1 MDYNG
6 ALASRISYNLMIKNI
21 LFTTFFLLGNFVS
34 NANTHLVL
42 ANATISDSVNQN
54 VKVKAQTALK
64 DSITD
69 NSIVYPE
76 SMSEELSDLLGAWQ
90 LELSADD
97 LECIRGQ
104 NVIFHDTVYANR
116 LYRMPTV
123 MELSYNQVVKSYIE
137 MYSSRRREQVS
148 YMLALGE
155 YYFPMFEEALDRHG
169 LPLELKYLPVIESA
183 LNPIAVSRAGA
194 TGLWQFMLRTGKSY
208 GLEVNSLVD
217 ERRDPYKSTDAAVKY
232 LKDLYTIYGDW
243 NLVIAAYNCGP
254 GNVNKAIARSGGKR
268 DYWEIYYRLPKE
280 TRGYVPAFIA
290 ANYIMNHYVDHN
302 ICPVHNYGSSLTL
315 DTIHVSEQIH
325 LEQISGVLDIP
336 LSEIK
341 RLNPQFKSDRIP
353 GNVKPYSLV
362 LPSDKMFAYIDRND
376 SIINYTRNNY
386 FTHRRYTDGYMDG
399 TQSLSDGNTTNVYYS
414 VRRGDNLS
422 SIARRNGTT
431 ISLIKSWNNLKSD
444 RLNIGARLIV
454 GRKAAPLQQ
463 TANEATLAQ
472 TGSEGDNRTVNT
484 YYRVRKG
491 DTLGDI
497 AQRNSI
503 NLTQLRSWNGLK
515 SSRINI
521 GDQLIVKQEVV
532 HEPIVD
538 NNESD
543 EDVIASE
550 DLDEKISPVSSEK
563 GSNIISE
570 YLKEQMSKS
579 AEPRIDSVI
588 DKNAEEI

>member
-1 MDYNG
+1 MV
-6 ALASRISYNLMIKNI
+6 RNI
-21 LFTTFFLLGNFVS
+21 LITTIFLLGSFVS
-34 NANTHLVL
+34 LAKTNLVL
-42 ANATISDSVNQN
+42 ANALTSDSVNQRVN
-54 VKVKAQTALK
+54 VKTQTTLK
-64 DSITD
+64 DSLTD
-69 NSIVYPE
+69 NSIIYPE
-76 SMSEELSDLLGAWQ
+76 SMSEKLSDLIEAWQ
-90 LELSADD
+90 LDLSNND

-116 LYRMPTV
+116 LYNMPTV

-137 MYSSRRREQVS
+137 MYSTRRREQVS
-148 YMLALGE
+148 YMLALGD

-217 ERRDPYKSTDAAVKY
+217 ERRDPYKSTEAAVKY
-232 LKDLYTIYGDW
+232 LKYLYTIYGDW

-290 ANYIMNHYVDHN
+290 ANYIMNHFTDHN
-302 ICPVHNYGSSLTL
+302 ICPAHTYDNSLTL

-325 LEQISGVLDIP
+325 LEQISGVLNIP

-353 GNVKPYSLV
+353 GNVKPYALV

-376 SIINYTRNNY
+376 SIINYNRNSY
-386 FTHRRYTDGYMDG
+386 FTHRTYTDGYMDG
-399 TQSLSDGNTTNVYYS
+399 THSLSDGNSINVYYS

-422 SIARRNGTT
+422 TIARRNGAT
-431 ISLIKSWNNLKSD
+431 ISLLKSWNNLKSD
-444 RLNIGARLIV
+444 RLSIGTRLIV
-454 GRKAAPLQQ
+454 GKKAAPAQE
-463 TANEATLAQ
+463 TASQVTLAQ
-472 TGSEGDNRTVNT
+472 AGSEGNNRTVNT
-484 YYRVRKG
+484 YYRVKKG

-497 AQRNSI
+497 AKRNSI

-532 HEPIVD
+532 HEPIAD
-538 NNESD
+538 NNER
-543 EDVIASE
+543 EGDVITSE
-550 DLDEKISPVSSEK
+550 VLDEKISPVTSEE

-579 AEPRIDSVI
+579 AESRIDSVI
-588 DKNAEEI
+588 DNDAEEL

>member
-1 MDYNG
+1 MV
-6 ALASRISYNLMIKNI
+6 RNI
-21 LFTTFFLLGNFVS
+21 LITTIFLLGSFVS
-34 NANTHLVL
+34 LAKTNLVL
-42 ANATISDSVNQN
+42 ANALTSDSVNQRVN
-54 VKVKAQTALK
+54 VKTQTTLK
-64 DSITD
+64 DSLTD
-69 NSIVYPE
+69 NSIIYPE
-76 SMSEELSDLLGAWQ
+76 SMSEKLSDLIEAWQ
-90 LELSADD
+90 LDLSNND

-116 LYRMPTV
+116 LYNMPTV

-137 MYSSRRREQVS
+137 MYSTRRREQVS
-148 YMLALGE
+148 YMLALGD

-217 ERRDPYKSTDAAVKY
+217 ERRDPYKSTEAAVKY

-290 ANYIMNHYVDHN
+290 ANYIMNHFTDHN
-302 ICPVHNYGSSLTL
+302 ICPAHTYDNSLTL

-325 LEQISGVLDIP
+325 LEQISGVLNIP

-353 GNVKPYSLV
+353 GNVKPYALV

-376 SIINYTRNNY
+376 SIINYNRNSD
-386 FTHRRYTDGYMDG
+386 FTHRTYTDGYMDG
-399 TQSLSDGNTTNVYYS
+399 THSLSDGNSINVYYS

-422 SIARRNGTT
+422 TIARRNGAT
-431 ISLIKSWNNLKSD
+431 ISLLKSWNNLKSD
-444 RLNIGARLIV
+444 RLSIGTRLIV
-454 GRKAAPLQQ
+454 GKKAAPAQE
-463 TANEATLAQ
+463 TASQVTLAQ
-472 TGSEGDNRTVNT
+472 AGSEGNNRTVNT
-484 YYRVRKG
+484 YYRVKKG

-497 AQRNSI
+497 AKRNSI

-532 HEPIVD
+532 HEPIAD
-538 NNESD
+538 NNER
-543 EDVIASE
+543 EGDVITSE
-550 DLDEKISPVSSEK
+550 VLDEKISPVTSEE

-579 AEPRIDSVI
+579 AESRIDSVI
-588 DKNAEEI
+588 DNDAEEL

>member
-1 MDYNG
+1 
-6 ALASRISYNLMIKNI
+6 MIKNVLLTII
-21 LFTTFFLLGNFVS
+21 LLLGS
-34 NANTHLVL
+34 LISIAQTSLEAPNAI
-42 ANATISDSVNQN
+42 ISDSASQSKNI
-54 VKVKAQTALK
+54 KVDTALK

-90 LELSADD
+90 LDLSTND
-97 LECIRGQ
+97 LECMRGQ
-104 NVIFHDTVYANR
+104 NVIYHDTVYANR
-116 LYRMPTV
+116 LYDMPTI

-137 MYSSRRREQVS
+137 MYSTRRREQVS

-183 LNPIAVSRAGA
+183 LNPIAVSRVGA

-217 ERRDPYKSTDAAVKY
+217 ERRDPYKSTEAAVKY

-290 ANYIMNHYVDHN
+290 ANYIMSHFADHN
-302 ICPVHNYGSSLTL
+302 ICPAHTYGNSLAL
-315 DTIHVSEQIH
+315 DTIHVNEQIH
-325 LEQISGVLDIP
+325 LEQISGVLNIP
-336 LSEIK
+336 LSEIN

-353 GNVKPYSLV
+353 GDNKSYALV
-362 LPSDKMFAYIDRND
+362 LPSDKMFSYIDQND
-376 SIINYTRNNY
+376 SIINYNRNSY
-386 FTHRRYTDGYMDG
+386 FTHRTYTDGYMDG
-399 TQSLSDGNTTNVYYS
+399 TNSLTDGNTTNVYYS

-422 SIARRNGTT
+422 SIARKNGTT
-431 ISLIKSWNNLKSD
+431 ISLIKSWNNLNSD
-444 RLNIGARLIV
+444 RLSIGKRLIV
-454 GRKAAPLQQ
+454 GREAVPVEQ
-463 TANEATLAQ
+463 TSNQATLAQ
-472 TGSEGDNRTVNT
+472 SGTEGSNRAVNT

-521 GDQLIVKQEVV
+521 GDQLIVKQEIV
-532 HEPIVD
+532 HEPVVD

-543 EDVIASE
+543 EDIIASE
-550 DLDEKISPVSSEK
+550 VLNEKISPDSSEK

-579 AEPRIDSVI
+579 AGSRIDSVI
-588 DKNAEEI
+588 DNNAGEL

>member
-21 LFTTFFLLGNFVS
+21 LFTTIFLLGNFVS

-42 ANATISDSVNQN
+42 ANATISDSDNQS
-54 VKVKAQTALK
+54 VKVKVQTALK

-137 MYSSRRREQVS
+137 MYSARRREQVS

-232 LKDLYTIYGDW
+232 LKDLYTFYGDW

-302 ICPVHNYGSSLTL
+302 ICPAHNYGSSLTL

-353 GNVKPYSLV
+353 GNAKPYALV
-362 LPSDKMFAYIDRND
+362 LPSDKMFAYIDSND
-376 SIINYTRNNY
+376 SIINYNRNNY
-386 FTHRRYTDGYMDG
+386 FTHRTYTDGYMDG
-399 TQSLSDGNTTNVYYS
+399 THSLSDGNTTNVYYS

-431 ISLIKSWNNLKSD
+431 VSLIKSWNNLKSD
-444 RLNIGARLIV
+444 RLSIGNRLIV
-454 GRKAAPLQQ
+454 GRKAAPVQQ
-463 TANEATLAQ
+463 KANEATLAQ
-472 TGSEGDNRTVNT
+472 AGSEGGNRTVNT

-532 HEPIVD
+532 HEPIV
-538 NNESD
+538 ESD
-543 EDVIASE
+543 EDIIASE
-550 DLDEKISPVSSEK
+550 VLDEKVSPVSTEK

-579 AEPRIDSVI
+579 AESRIDSVI
-588 DKNAEEI
+588 DNNAEEL

>member
-1 MDYNG
+1 MV
-6 ALASRISYNLMIKNI
+6 RNI
-21 LFTTFFLLGNFVS
+21 LITTIFLLGSFVS
-34 NANTHLVL
+34 LAKTNLVL
-42 ANATISDSVNQN
+42 ANALTSDSVNQRVN
-54 VKVKAQTALK
+54 VKTQTTLK
-64 DSITD
+64 DSLTD
-69 NSIVYPE
+69 NSIIYPE
-76 SMSEELSDLLGAWQ
+76 SMSEKLSDLIEAWQ
-90 LELSADD
+90 LDLSNND

-116 LYRMPTV
+116 LYNMPTV

-137 MYSSRRREQVS
+137 MYSTRRREQVS
-148 YMLALGE
+148 YMLALGD

-217 ERRDPYKSTDAAVKY
+217 ERRDPYKSTEAAVKY

-290 ANYIMNHYVDHN
+290 ANYIMNHFTDHN
-302 ICPVHNYGSSLTL
+302 ICPAHTYDNSLTL

-325 LEQISGVLDIP
+325 LEQISGVLNIP

-353 GNVKPYSLV
+353 GNVKPYALV

-376 SIINYTRNNY
+376 SIINYNRNSY
-386 FTHRRYTDGYMDG
+386 FTHRTYTDGYMDG
-399 TQSLSDGNTTNVYYS
+399 THSLSDGNSINVYYS

-422 SIARRNGTT
+422 TIARRNGAT
-431 ISLIKSWNNLKSD
+431 ISLLKSWNNLKSD
-444 RLNIGARLIV
+444 RLSIGTRLIV
-454 GRKAAPLQQ
+454 GKKAAPAQE
-463 TANEATLAQ
+463 TASQVTLAQ
-472 TGSEGDNRTVNT
+472 AGSEGNNRTVNT
-484 YYRVRKG
+484 YYRVKKG

-497 AQRNSI
+497 AKRNSI

-532 HEPIVD
+532 HEPIAD
-538 NNESD
+538 SNESEGD
-543 EDVIASE
+543 IITSE
-550 DLDEKISPVSSEK
+550 VVDEKIPPISSEE

-570 YLKEQMSKS
+570 YLKEQMGKS
-579 AEPRIDSVI
+579 AESRIDTVI
-588 DKNAEEI
+588 ENNAEEL

>member
-1 MDYNG
+1 MV
-6 ALASRISYNLMIKNI
+6 RNI
-21 LFTTFFLLGNFVS
+21 LITTIFLLGSFVS
-34 NANTHLVL
+34 LANTNLVW
-42 ANATISDSVNQN
+42 ANALNLDSVNQS
-54 VKVKAQTALK
+54 VKVKAQTALR
-64 DSITD
+64 DSLTD
-69 NSIVYPE
+69 NSIIYPE
-76 SMSEELSDLLGAWQ
+76 SMSEKLSDLLEAWQ
-90 LELSADD
+90 LNLSTTD
-97 LECIRGQ
+97 LECKRGQ
-104 NVIFHDTVYANR
+104 NITFHDTVYANR
-116 LYRMPTV
+116 LYNLPTV

-137 MYSSRRREQVS
+137 MYSIRRREQVS
-148 YMLALGE
+148 YMLALGD

-194 TGLWQFMLRTGKSY
+194 TGLWQFMLRTGRSY

-217 ERRDPYKSTDAAVKY
+217 ERRDPYKSTEAAVKY

-290 ANYIMNHYVDHN
+290 ANYIMNHFTDHN
-302 ICPVHNYGSSLTL
+302 ICPAHTYDNSLTL
-315 DTIHVSEQIH
+315 DTVHVSEQIH
-325 LEQISGVLDIP
+325 LEQISGVLNIP

-353 GNVKPYSLV
+353 GNVKPYALV

-376 SIINYTRNNY
+376 SIVNYNRNSY
-386 FTHRRYTDGYMDG
+386 FTHRTYTDGYMGG
-399 TQSLSDGNTTNVYYS
+399 THSLSDGNTTNVYYS

-422 SIARRNGTT
+422 TIARRNGTT
-431 ISLIKSWNNLKSD
+431 ISLLKSWNNLKSD
-444 RLNIGARLIV
+444 RLSIGTRLIV
-454 GRKAAPLQQ
+454 GRKAAPAEKKASQV
-463 TANEATLAQ
+463 TVAQ
-472 TGSEGDNRTVNT
+472 AGSGGNNRTVNT
-484 YYRVRKG
+484 YYRVKKG

-497 AQRNSI
+497 AKRNSI
-503 NLTQLRSWNGLK
+503 NLSQLRSWNGLQ

-532 HEPIVD
+532 HEPIID
-538 NNESD
+538 NNESE
-543 EDVIASE
+543 EDIITSEVIN
-550 DLDEKISPVSSEK
+550 EKISPISSEE

-579 AEPRIDSVI
+579 AESRIDSVI
-588 DKNAEEI
+588 DNNAEEL

>member
-1 MDYNG
+1 
-6 ALASRISYNLMIKNI
+6 MIRNI
-21 LFTTFFLLGNFVS
+21 LFTTIFLFVCFAS
-34 NANTHLVL
+34 IANTHLVFHKAL
-42 ANATISDSVNQN
+42 ISDSTNQRGN
-54 VKVKAQTALK
+54 VKTKAVIK
-64 DSITD
+64 DIISD
-69 NSIVYPE
+69 DAIVYPE
-76 SMSEELSDLLGAWQ
+76 SMSEKLSDLLGAWQ
-90 LELSADD
+90 LELSAVN
-97 LECIRGQ
+97 LECMRGQ
-104 NVIFHDTVYANR
+104 NITYHDTVYANK
-116 LYRMPTV
+116 LYSIPSV
-123 MELSYNQVVKSYIE
+123 MELSYNQVVKTYIE
-137 MYSSRRREQVS
+137 MYSTRRREQVS

-183 LNPIAVSRAGA
+183 LNPIAVSRVGA
-194 TGLWQFMLRTGKSY
+194 TGLWQFMLKTGKSY

-217 ERRDPYKSTDAAVKY
+217 ERRDPYKSTEAAVRY

-290 ANYIMNHYVDHN
+290 ANYIMNHFADHN
-302 ICPVHNYGSSLTL
+302 ICPAHNSGSSLTL
-315 DTIHVSEQIH
+315 DTINVSEQIH
-325 LEQISGVLDIP
+325 LEQISGVLNIP

-353 GNVKPYSLV
+353 GNIKSYSLV

-376 SIINYTRNNY
+376 SIINYNRKSY
-386 FTHRRYTDGYMDG
+386 FTHRTYTHGYMDG
-399 TQSLSDGNTTNVYYS
+399 TNSLNDGNTTDIYYS

-431 ISLIKSWNNLKSD
+431 ISLIKSWNNLNSD
-444 RLNIGARLIV
+444 RLSVGKKLIV
-454 GRKAAPLQQ
+454 GKKAVPLQKV
-463 TANEATLAQ
+463 ADDVSLAQ
-472 TGSEGDNRTVNT
+472 AKSGGSNRTVNT
-484 YYRVRKG
+484 YYRVKKG

-497 AQRNSI
+497 AQKNSI

-515 SSRINI
+515 STRINI

-538 NNESD
+538 NKESD
-543 EDVIASE
+543 ED
-550 DLDEKISPVSSEK
+550 ISPVSSEK

-570 YLKEQMSKS
+570 YIKEQMSKS
-579 AEPRIDSVI
+579 AESRIDSI
-588 DKNAEEI
+588 KDNNTEEL

>member
-21 LFTTFFLLGNFVS
+21 LFTTFFLLGSFVS
-34 NANTHLVL
+34 IANTHIVL
-42 ANATISDSVNQN
+42 ANATISDSVNQS
-54 VKVKAQTALK
+54 VKVKVQTALK

-97 LECIRGQ
+97 IECIRGQ

-137 MYSSRRREQVS
+137 MYSARRREQVS

-376 SIINYTRNNY
+376 SIINYNRNNY
-386 FTHRRYTDGYMDG
+386 FTHRTYTDGYMDG

-454 GRKAAPLQQ
+454 GRKAAPVQQ

-503 NLTQLRSWNGLK
+503 NLSQLRSWNGLK

>member
-1 MDYNG
+1 MDYDG
-6 ALASRISYNLMIKNI
+6 PLVSRISYNLMIRNI
-21 LFTTFFLLGNFVS
+21 LFTTIFLFVCFAS
-34 NANTHLVL
+34 IANTHLVFHKAL
-42 ANATISDSVNQN
+42 ISDSTNQRGN
-54 VKVKAQTALK
+54 VKTKAVIK
-64 DSITD
+64 DIISD
-69 NSIVYPE
+69 DAIVYPE
-76 SMSEELSDLLGAWQ
+76 SMSEKLSDLLGAWQ
-90 LELSADD
+90 LELSAVN
-97 LECIRGQ
+97 LECMRGQ
-104 NVIFHDTVYANR
+104 NITYHDTVYANK
-116 LYRMPTV
+116 LYSIPSV
-123 MELSYNQVVKSYIE
+123 MELSYNQVVKTYIE
-137 MYSSRRREQVS
+137 MYSTRRREQVS

-183 LNPIAVSRAGA
+183 LNPIAVSRVGA
-194 TGLWQFMLRTGKSY
+194 TGLWQFMLKTGKSY

-217 ERRDPYKSTDAAVKY
+217 ERRDPYKSTEAAVRY

-290 ANYIMNHYVDHN
+290 ANYIMNHFADHN
-302 ICPVHNYGSSLTL
+302 ICPAHNSGSSLTL
-315 DTIHVSEQIH
+315 DTINVSEQIH
-325 LEQISGVLDIP
+325 LEQISGVLNIP

-353 GNVKPYSLV
+353 GNIKSYSLV

-376 SIINYTRNNY
+376 SIINYNRKSY
-386 FTHRRYTDGYMDG
+386 FTHRTYTHGYMDG
-399 TQSLSDGNTTNVYYS
+399 TNSLNDGNTTDIYYS

-431 ISLIKSWNNLKSD
+431 ISLIKSWNNLNSD
-444 RLNIGARLIV
+444 RLSVGKKLIV
-454 GRKAAPLQQ
+454 GKKAVPLQKV
-463 TANEATLAQ
+463 ADDVSLAQ
-472 TGSEGDNRTVNT
+472 AKSGGSNRTVNT
-484 YYRVRKG
+484 YYRVKKG

-497 AQRNSI
+497 AQKNSI

-515 SSRINI
+515 STRINI

-538 NNESD
+538 NKESD
-543 EDVIASE
+543 ED
-550 DLDEKISPVSSEK
+550 ISPVSSEK

-570 YLKEQMSKS
+570 YIKEQMSKS
-579 AEPRIDSVI
+579 AESRIDSI
-588 DKNAEEI
+588 KDNNTEEL

>member
-42 ANATISDSVNQN
+42 ANVTISDSVNQN

-376 SIINYTRNNY
+376 SIINYNRNNY
-386 FTHRRYTDGYMDG
+386 FTHRTYTDGYMDG

>member
-1 MDYNG
+1 MDYDG
-6 ALASRISYNLMIKNI
+6 PLVSRISYNLMIRNI
-21 LFTTFFLLGNFVS
+21 LFTTIFLFVCFAS
-34 NANTHLVL
+34 IANTHLVFHKAL
-42 ANATISDSVNQN
+42 ISDSTNQRGN
-54 VKVKAQTALK
+54 VKTKAVIK
-64 DSITD
+64 DIISD
-69 NSIVYPE
+69 DAIVYPE
-76 SMSEELSDLLGAWQ
+76 SMSEKLSDLLGAWQ
-90 LELSADD
+90 LELSAVN
-97 LECIRGQ
+97 LECMRGQ
-104 NVIFHDTVYANR
+104 NITYHDTVYANK
-116 LYRMPTV
+116 LYSIPSV
-123 MELSYNQVVKSYIE
+123 MELSYNQVVKTYIE
-137 MYSSRRREQVS
+137 MYSTRRREQVS

-183 LNPIAVSRAGA
+183 LNPIAVSRVGA
-194 TGLWQFMLRTGKSY
+194 TGLWQFMLKTGKSY

-217 ERRDPYKSTDAAVKY
+217 ERRDPYKSTEAAVRY

-290 ANYIMNHYVDHN
+290 ANYIMNHFADHN
-302 ICPVHNYGSSLTL
+302 ICPAHNSGSSLTL
-315 DTIHVSEQIH
+315 DTINVSEQIH
-325 LEQISGVLDIP
+325 LEQISGVLNIP

-353 GNVKPYSLV
+353 GNIKSYSLV

-376 SIINYTRNNY
+376 SIINYNKKSY
-386 FTHRRYTDGYMDG
+386 FTHRTYTHGYMDG
-399 TQSLSDGNTTNVYYS
+399 TNSLNDGNTTDIYYS

-431 ISLIKSWNNLKSD
+431 ISLIKSWNNLNSD
-444 RLNIGARLIV
+444 RLSVGKKLIV
-454 GRKAAPLQQ
+454 GKKAVPLQKV
-463 TANEATLAQ
+463 ADDVSLAQ
-472 TGSEGDNRTVNT
+472 AKSGGSNRTVNT
-484 YYRVRKG
+484 YYRVKKG

-497 AQRNSI
+497 AQKNSI

-515 SSRINI
+515 STRINI

-538 NNESD
+538 NKESD
-543 EDVIASE
+543 ED
-550 DLDEKISPVSSEK
+550 ISPVSSEK

-570 YLKEQMSKS
+570 YIKEQMSKS
-579 AEPRIDSVI
+579 AESRIDSI
-588 DKNAEEI
+588 KDNKTEEL

>member
-1 MDYNG
+1 
-6 ALASRISYNLMIKNI
+6 
-21 LFTTFFLLGNFVS
+21 
-34 NANTHLVL
+34 
-42 ANATISDSVNQN
+42 
-54 VKVKAQTALK
+54 
-64 DSITD
+64 
-69 NSIVYPE
+69 
-76 SMSEELSDLLGAWQ
+76 LSDLLGAWQ

-137 MYSSRRREQVS
+137 MYSTRRREQVS

-302 ICPVHNYGSSLTL
+302 ICPAHNYGSSLIL

-353 GNVKPYSLV
+353 GNAKPYALV

-376 SIINYTRNNY
+376 SIINYNRNNY
-386 FTHRRYTDGYMDG
+386 FTHRTYTDGYMDG
-399 TQSLSDGNTTNVYYS
+399 THSLSDGNATNVYYS

-422 SIARRNGTT
+422 SIARRNGIT

-444 RLNIGARLIV
+444 RLSIGARLIV
-454 GRKAAPLQQ
+454 GRKAAPVQQ

-472 TGSEGDNRTVNT
+472 AGSEGSDRTVNT

-491 DTLGDI
+491 DTLGAI

-532 HEPIVD
+532 HEPIV
-538 NNESD
+538 ESD
-543 EDVIASE
+543 EEV
-550 DLDEKISPVSSEK
+550 SPVSTEK

-579 AEPRIDSVI
+579 AESRIDSVI
-588 DKNAEEI
+588 DNNAEEL